1 MSALICDCKT
11 LVTQC
16 NVPEICQVWTERVAD
31 LGLVVPKKKT
41 WPFVLSL
48 FKNNNFVFVSFA
60 SSCYEL
66 LVRLDERN

>member
-31 LGLVVPKKKT
+31 LGLVVPKKKNLA
-41 WPFVLSL
+41 FC
-48 FKNNNFVFVSFA
+48 FVFIQK
-60 SSCYEL
+60 
-66 LVRLDERN
+66 